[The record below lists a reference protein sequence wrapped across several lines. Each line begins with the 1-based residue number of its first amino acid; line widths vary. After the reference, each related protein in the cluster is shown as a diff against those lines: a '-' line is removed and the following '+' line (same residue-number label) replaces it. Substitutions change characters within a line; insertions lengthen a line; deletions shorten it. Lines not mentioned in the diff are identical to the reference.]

1 MKLAEQI
8 KKLKENI
15 GLKQNEIVEKSGQH
29 ISKGLTPDE
38 ATETEIKQLQSEID
52 VMQTNLK
59 RLEDIETSQK
69 SWGDTST
76 PVVGAS
82 GQEGLDS
89 TQGTPPVVEVKSN
102 LPKGIGFALM
112 VKSMAVAAHSKGAVN
127 ALQVLESWK
136 APEIVKNAV
145 SQKAL
150 IGTTTNADF
159 GAALVDFQNLTGEFI
174 ELLRGQTAVD
184 KLAPQMREVPFNV
197 KMPAQTGA
205 VSVGWVG
212 ETKRKPTTNPT
223 FGSVNLTKSKV
234 AGIVLL
240 SDELM
245 RFSSPKADGIILNDF
260 VKSTAE
266 FIDNDFFD
274 PDKAETEDSPASV
287 LDGSTKID
295 SSGATAV
302 AIEGDLEK
310 VIKVLTDN
318 NVPLEG
324 AYWVMSATRAANL
337 SNMRDAIGRKYFEG
351 MTIKGEKELM
361 TLPVEI
367 SAGVTDKIVL
377 IVPGE
382 ILLADDGGMDFAIS
396 TEATINMGTDA
407 APAWV
412 NLFEQNL
419 MAIRAERFIRWKKRR
434 VHAAAYLQFA

>member
-8 KKLKENI
+8 ATLKSNI
-15 GLKQNEIVEKSGQH
+15 TSKQDQIIEKSGGA
-29 ISKGLTPDE
+29 ISKGVTPDE
-38 ATETEIKQLQSEID
+38 ATEAEIKGLDAEIE
-52 VMQTNLK
+52 VLKGNLE
-59 RLEDIETSQK
+59 RLEGIEKSQAA
-69 SWGDTST
+69 WANGTT
-76 PVVGAS
+76 PVAGNTAKD
-82 GQEGLDS
+82 GLDS
-89 TQGTPPVVEVKSN
+89 TQGKPPVVQTESN

-112 VKSMAVAAHSKGAVN
+112 VKAMAVAAHSKGAVN
-127 ALQVLESWK
+127 AIQVLDSWK

-274 PDKAETEDSPASV
+274 PTKAESEDSPASV

-295 SSGATAV
+295 SSGVTEA
-302 AIEGDLEK
+302 AIEADLEK

-318 NVPLEG
+318 NIPLEG
-324 AYWVMSATRAANL
+324 ASWVMSASRAANL

-351 MTIKGEKELM
+351 MNIKGEKELM

-367 SAGVTDKIVL
+367 SAGVTNKIVL
-377 IVPGE
+377 VVPGE

-396 TEATINMGTDA
+396 TEATINMGTDQ
-407 APAWV
+407 APTWV

>member
-8 KKLKENI
+8 AKLKENI
-15 GLKQNEIVEKSGQH
+15 KANQDKIIELSGGA
-29 ISKGLTPDE
+29 ISKGATPDE
-38 ATETEIKQLQSEID
+38 ATAAEIKQIEAD
-52 VMQTNLK
+52 VAVLKENLECLENIEKSQASWSTN
-59 RLEDIETSQK
+59 T
-69 SWGDTST
+69 T
-76 PVVGAS
+76 PVA
-82 GQEGLDS
+82 GQTGKEGLES
-89 TQGTPPVVEVKSN
+89 NQGKTVVKTESN
-102 LPKGIGFALM
+102 LPKGIGFAMM

-127 ALQVLESWK
+127 AIQVLDSWQ
-136 APEIVKNAV
+136 APEVVKKAV

-184 KLAPQMREVPFNV
+184 KLAPRMREVPFNV

-240 SDELM
+240 SEELM
-245 RFSSPKADGIILNDF
+245 RFSSPKADRIILEDF

-274 PDKAETEDSPASV
+274 PEKAETEDSPASV
-287 LDGSTKID
+287 LAGSTKID
-295 SSGATAV
+295 SSGTTAV
-302 AIEGDLEK
+302 AIEADLEK

-318 NVPLEG
+318 NIPLEG
-324 AYWVMSATRAANL
+324 AYWVMSASRAANL
-337 SNMRDAIGRKYFEG
+337 SNMRDAIGRKYFDG
-351 MTIKGEKELM
+351 MNLKGEKELM

-377 IVPGE
+377 VVPGE

-407 APAWV
+407 APDWV
-412 NLFEQNL
+412 NLFERNL